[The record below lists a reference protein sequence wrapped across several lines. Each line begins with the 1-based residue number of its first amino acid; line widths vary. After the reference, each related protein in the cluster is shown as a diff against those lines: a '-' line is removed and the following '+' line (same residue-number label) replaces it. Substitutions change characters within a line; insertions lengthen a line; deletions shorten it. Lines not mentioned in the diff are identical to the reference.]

1 MQSTRNTKE
10 NAAARA
16 SGRAY
21 AARMAGIVVA
31 LAGVMPI
38 AEPSESLRA
47 SFEDPPREFSMVP
60 LWSWNGSLDRET
72 LRFQI
77 DELVDKGVYG
87 AFMHARAGIED
98 SDTPY
103 FSDGWWDA
111 VSFCVEYGESVG
123 FSPWIYDEDKW
134 PSGAA
139 GGRTIARNPTR
150 NTQKSLHRIEQR
162 VTGPSSVEVAF
173 PGARYVIAARMMNET
188 TLDPATLMDITR
200 LNRKENGQAE
210 PWQCP
215 GGEWVIAAYVFG
227 PYGHG
232 VNYLNRETVR
242 DFIDITHES
251 YAQRIGGAFGTTVPG
266 VFFDEIMNDAG
277 KIPEHVVWVEG
288 FEDRFREAKG
298 YDLAPFLPALTYDI
312 GPRTPVIRCDYYDVY
327 TTLYEEA
334 WFEQIADWCTA
345 HNLMLSGHTV
355 EELNRYITQG
365 DYMRTQR
372 HLQIPTTDNEDF
384 RYTWPRTIGAWKPKQ
399 LASVAQL
406 YQRPRAAVEAM
417 GGAGWS
423 FTLDSGRYGFNMLA
437 AYGIDFYISHLFHYA
452 QETPAQVGDWPNSW
466 FYRNPY
472 WKYFKTFADHGSR
485 ISYMLRGATP
495 VVDVAILYPQANQWS
510 GNGPGTTQET
520 LELLVAATIDTNLI
534 DTDSLLRA
542 ELRERRLVVG
552 DLAFQCIIVPGVEC
566 VRTAE
571 LAKIAQFAEAGGTVL
586 IHNGYPSSSMEH
598 GRDDPRLAPYIETL
612 KQASVTPLPIE
623 QTVNHLSS
631 AIRRDVTVLDEP
643 TSPLRYRHVQR
654 GPQDIFWI
662 VNGGREGG
670 TWRVRFRASGQPECW
685 QPETGRI
692 APVRSYRPGEDD
704 TECEVHLDAWQGCF
718 IVFEP
723 QSLDKS
729 GPAIAA
735 TNLNDARIEGMDE
748 SKPLVRGWLPPGA
761 SVAQITLREPGRPDV
776 FLSEGEDIPAAA
788 AAIPLDSLW
797 EFLPVDHQLDH
808 EWRIDIGSTELAL
821 PVMRVR
827 WEHADKLGSPGWA
840 DTGFDDSTWREVK
853 VRDAQ
858 HADAGA
864 ARYRSRWNGQF
875 ISFYPHTPF
884 NLDEFFVPVLGGKQL
899 SCRKKILLGPENGR
913 GWIAV
918 VCPGP
923 YRVLWNGEPIG
934 AGGGGKDGDI
944 FSIDSVRPGE
954 SELEIVADDAPA
966 ILAEGEFS
974 AEYGAPIAFHTDS
987 SWETRIDD
995 REWMEAAEYVGPPE
1009 EPYGEPAHPRRPGL
1023 PKTVWYRQDLP
1034 PGVTIVYAPEIEGD
1048 WDAWLDGVPLVF
1060 TRGQAGVRRQ
1070 AEPKSIAMRVTLS
1083 GDDRGLLSPIRVQCH
1098 PTLQRLGS
1106 WTDLHLAW
1114 YSGRALYATDF
1125 TLDDSV
1131 YNDETEL
1138 ILDLGKVCYNAEVWV
1153 NDSLVDTRVWPPYRV
1168 NITDN
1173 VKKGRNRLVIV
1184 VANLLANRMRWD
1196 IFDDSKSNLIY
1207 RRWHDTVLLR
1217 DKWCFESGLIGPVRI
1232 EPARKVGVLIPTSH
1246 EAL

>member
-1 MQSTRNTKE
+1 MQSELDRKRS
-10 NAAARA
+10 AVVKASVRA
-16 SGRAY
+16 FVPGL
-21 AARMAGIVVA
+21 AGIVATLAA
-31 LAGVMPI
+31 LIPA
-38 AEPSESLRA
+38 AESSEPLRA
-47 SFEDPPREFSMVP
+47 SFEDPPPEFSMVP

-139 GGRTIARNPTR
+139 GGRTIARNPER
-150 NTQKSLHRIEQR
+150 NSQKALHRVEQR
-162 VTGPSSVEVAF
+162 ITGPSSVEVAF
-173 PGARYVIAARMMNET
+173 PDARFVIAARMVNET
-188 TLDPATLMDITR
+188 TLDPATLTDISL
-200 LNRKENGQAE
+200 LNRDGNGQIE
-210 PWQCP
+210 PWHCP
-215 GGEWVIAAYVFG
+215 AGDWLIAAYIFG

-232 VNYLNRETVR
+232 VNYLNRDTVR
-242 DFIDITHES
+242 DFIDITHET
-251 YAQRIGGAFGTTVPG
+251 YAHRIGPAFGATVPG

-277 KIPEHVVWVEG
+277 KSPEHVVWVEG
-288 FEDRFREAKG
+288 FEDRFRELKG
-298 YDLAPFLPALTYDI
+298 YDVASFLPALTYDI

-399 LASVAQL
+399 LASIAQL

-452 QETPAQVGDWPNSW
+452 QVTPAQVGDWPNSW

-510 GNGPGTTQET
+510 GNGPGTTQDT
-520 LELLVAATIDTNLI
+520 LELLVASAIDANLI

-542 ELRERRLVVG
+542 EIRERRLVIG
-552 DLAFQCIIVPGVEC
+552 ELSFQCIVVPGVEC
-566 VRTAE
+566 IRTAE
-571 LAKIAQFAEAGGTVL
+571 LAKIAQFSEAGGTVL
-586 IHNGYPSSSMEH
+586 IHNCYPSTSMEQ

-612 KQASVTPLPIE
+612 RHASVTPELLE
-623 QTVNHLSS
+623 RTVDHLSNV
-631 AIRRDVTVLDEP
+631 IGRDVTVVDEP
-643 TSPLRYRHVQR
+643 TSPLRYRHVRR
-654 GPQDIFWI
+654 GLVDIYWI
-662 VNGGREGG
+662 VNSSRKGGS
-670 TWRVRFRASGQPECW
+670 WRVRFRTKGQPECW
-685 QPETGRI
+685 QPESGRI
-692 APVRSYRPGEDD
+692 TPVRSFLPYEDG
-704 TECEVHLDAWQGCF
+704 TECEIDLDAWQGCF
-718 IVFEP
+718 IVFDP
-723 QSLDKS
+723 QSKDESEL
-729 GPAIAA
+729 AIAA
-735 TNLNDARIEGMDE
+735 TNLNDARIEGME
-748 SKPLVRGWLPPGA
+748 EGKPVVAGWLPKGE
-761 SVAQITLREPGRPDV
+761 SVAQITLRERGKPDV
-776 FLSEGEDIPAAA
+776 FFGGGEEAPTAPAAL
-788 AAIPLDSLW
+788 PLDSLW

-808 EWRIDIGSTELAL
+808 EWRIDIASTELEL

-827 WEHADKLGSPGWA
+827 WEHTGEPASSDWA
-840 DTGFDDSTWREVK
+840 DVGFNDRNWREVK

-864 ARYRSRWNGQF
+864 IRYRSRWNGQF
-875 ISFYPHTPF
+875 ISFYPYTPF
-884 NLDEFFVPVLGGKQL
+884 NLDEFFVPVVGGKKL
-899 SCRKKILLGPENGR
+899 SCRKKILLGPENGF

-923 YRVLWNGEPIG
+923 YRVFWNGEQIG
-934 AGGGGKDGDI
+934 AGGGGEDGDI
-944 FSIDSVRPGE
+944 FPIDTVRPGE
-954 SELEIVADDAPA
+954 STLEIVADDAPA
-966 ILAEGEFS
+966 VLAEGEFL
-974 AEYGAPIAFHTDS
+974 AEYGTPVTFQTDS
-987 SWETRIDD
+987 SWETRVSD
-995 REWMEAAEYVGPPE
+995 REWIEAAVYVSPPE
-1009 EPYGEPAHPRRPGL
+1009 KPYGEPAHPRRPEL
-1023 PKTVWYRQDLP
+1023 PQTVWYRQDLP
-1034 PGVTIVYAPEIEGD
+1034 PGISVVYAPEIEGD
-1048 WDAWLDGVPLVF
+1048 WDAWLDGAPLTF
-1060 TRGQAGVRRQ
+1060 ARGQARVASQ
-1070 AEPKSIAMRVTLS
+1070 AKPKSIAIRATLS
-1083 GDDRGLLSPIRVQCH
+1083 GDDRGLLSPVQVQCR
-1098 PTLQRLGS
+1098 PSWQRLGS

-1114 YSGRALYATDF
+1114 YSGRVLYATDF
-1125 TLDDSV
+1125 TLDNSLC
-1131 YNDETEL
+1131 NDETEL

-1153 NDSLVDTRVWPPYRV
+1153 NNTLVDTRVWPPYRV
-1168 NITDN
+1168 NITDY
-1173 VKKGRNRLVIV
+1173 VKKGKNRLAVV

-1196 IFDDSKSNLIY
+1196 IFDDSKPNLIY

-1217 DKWCFESGLIGPVRI
+1217 DGWCFESGLIGPVRI
-1232 EPARKVGVLIPTSH
+1232 EPARRVRVTISTESEGR
-1246 EAL
+1246 